1 MNIIKLYNVEYK
13 CPKCF
18 KRFFD
23 VIDEY
28 ELYNNKEI
36 CSDCNTEM
44 FLIDIKLE
52 VKKNGKNN
60 KF

>member
-1 MNIIKLYNVEYK
+1 MSTIKLYNVEYK

-23 VIDEY
+23 KIDEY
-28 ELYNNKEI
+28 ELLHNSEI
-36 CSDCNTEM
+36 CSDCNIKM

-52 VKKNGKNN
+52 VKNNEKNN